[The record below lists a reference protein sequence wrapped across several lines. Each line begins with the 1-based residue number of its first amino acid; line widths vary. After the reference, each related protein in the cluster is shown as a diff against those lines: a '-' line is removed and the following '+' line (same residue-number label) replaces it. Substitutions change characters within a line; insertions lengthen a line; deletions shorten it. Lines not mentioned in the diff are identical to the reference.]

1 VRLEMRAASHAARKL
16 VVMRT
21 LGGLALLL
29 LAATAFAGDTD
40 GVVRGVYYEAGRGV
54 LVDASMLR
62 RPSAA
67 RWVDVQLADGR
78 RVMAQLP
85 NQIVAKVGDEVAV
98 LLGDP
103 KSISIASVLSTDRV
117 IAIRADPGQQSA
129 GVGR

>member
-1 VRLEMRAASHAARKL
+1 
-16 VVMRT
+16 MRT
-21 LGGLALLL
+21 LAGLALFV
-29 LAATAFAGDTD
+29 LAATAFAGDTG

-62 RPSAA
+62 RPGAA

-85 NQIVAKVGDEVAV
+85 TPLEAKVGDEVAV

-117 IAIRADPGQQSA
+117 MAVRTDPGQQSA